1 MKVNNST
8 VSFHNQIALP
18 IKDPDVIMSF
28 NNVYNDDYSIFIEPH
43 EKGVSI
49 YLLST
54 TSNKNSNWIFY
65 SKMFPVT
72 SGLILS
78 NKDIDNIVSTSYG
91 INGIL
96 KKRRV
101 PPVYKDA
108 IDELSK
114 FIDTKNI
121 NLHLENFM
129 QIEIEDDVLETND
142 YIYVSNI
149 SLLFRTSYLYC
160 SYNENKEVNGFM
172 ITTKEI

>member
-8 VSFHNQIALP
+8 VSFHNQIALSV
-18 IKDPDVIMSF
+18 KDPDVAIFF
-28 NNVYNDDYSIFIEPH
+28 NNVYNDDYSIFIEQH
-43 EKGVSI
+43 EQGASI

-54 TSNKNSNWIFY
+54 ASNKNSNWIFY
-65 SKMFPVT
+65 SKMFPIT
-72 SGLILS
+72 SGLIFS
-78 NKDIDNIVSTSYG
+78 NKDVDNIISTSYG

-96 KKRRV
+96 KKIKV

-108 IDELSK
+108 IDELGK
-114 FIDTKNI
+114 FINTKDI
-121 NLHLENFM
+121 NLYLESFV
-129 QIEIEDDVLETND
+129 QLEIEDDVQETND

-160 SYNENKEVNGFM
+160 SYNENEEVNGFM